1 MKKQL
6 FIHLIFLLIGCSN
19 AKMKLL
25 YAVYGI
31 KQPKELNSSE
41 IIKYANKIKLNNY
54 EHYSISKKGF
64 IYLSQSKESVN
75 SMFIFNHNLNQI
87 KPKKFISCS
96 ADNIEFIQNFTDS
109 TKVIVLQNDSTS
121 KVYQHIKSIEGN
133 DILINSDE
141 FDYLIILTWAKFIGK
156 LNKTN
161 TLTWSQK
168 LTEITFEGKKIKVI
182 YLNLDPREFWN
193 KE

>member
-6 FIHLIFLLIGCSN
+6 FIPLIFLLIGCSN
-19 AKMKLL
+19 AKMTLL
-25 YAVYGI
+25 YAIYGI
-31 KQPKELNSSE
+31 KQPKELNSTE

-109 TKVIVLQNDSTS
+109 AKVIVLQNDSTS
-121 KVYQHIKSIEGN
+121 KVYQHIKSIEGD
-133 DILINSDE
+133 DIRINSDE

>member
-6 FIHLIFLLIGCSN
+6 LIPLIFLLIGCSN

-25 YAVYGI
+25 YSVYGI
-31 KQPKELNSSE
+31 KQPKELNSTE

-75 SMFIFNHNLNQI
+75 SMFVFDNNLNQI
-87 KPKKFISCS
+87 KPKKSISCS
-96 ADNIEFIQNFTDS
+96 ADNLEFIQNFTDS

-121 KVYQHIKSIEGN
+121 KVYQHIKSIEGD
-133 DILINSDE
+133 DIRINSDE

>member
-6 FIHLIFLLIGCSN
+6 FIPLIFILIGCSN

-25 YAVYGI
+25 YAGNGI
-31 KQPKELNSSE
+31 KQPKELNSTE

-75 SMFIFNHNLNQI
+75 SMFIFDHNLNQI
-87 KPKKFISCS
+87 KPKKSISCS
-96 ADNIEFIQNFTDS
+96 ADNLEFIQNFTDS
-109 TKVIVLQNDSTS
+109 TKVIVLQNGSTS
-121 KVYQHIKSIEGN
+121 KVYQHIKSIEGD
-133 DILINSDE
+133 DIRINSDE

-168 LTEITFEGKKIKVI
+168 LTEITFEGKKIKAI